1 MPQLLA
7 EKVKPKL
14 KKPSKFQV
22 LLLND
27 DYTTMDFVI
36 EVLMLFFAKDKQQA
50 SELMMQVHIDGEGI
64 CGTYSYDLAQTKVTQ
79 VMDFAKEN
87 KQPLACVLRKLE

>member
-1 MPQLLA
+1 MTLLA

-27 DYTTMDFVI
+27 DYTTMDFVV
-36 EVLMLFFAKDKQQA
+36 EVLVLFFAKDKQQA
-50 SELMMQVHIDGEGI
+50 SKLMLQVHMDGEGI
-64 CGTYSYDLAQTKVTQ
+64 CGVYGYDLAQTKVTQ

-87 KQPLACVLRKLE
+87 NQPLICVLRKLK